1 MWVFIVSLFTLISSN
16 VNSNQ
21 FVNSNEQSVSSLPT
35 ISVMPIQLINNINN
49 SSLNSSLMETQL
61 QEQISLSNTSLM
73 DLQNDNNTQQLQI
86 RFRER

>member
-1 MWVFIVSLFTLISSN
+1 
-16 VNSNQ
+16 
-21 FVNSNEQSVSSLPT
+21 
-35 ISVMPIQLINNINN
+35 
-49 SSLNSSLMETQL
+49 METQL

>member
-1 MWVFIVSLFTLISSN
+1 MWVFIISLFTLISSN

>member
-1 MWVFIVSLFTLISSN
+1 MWVYIIFTSLLTLISSN

-21 FVNSNEQSVSSLPT
+21 FVNSNEQSVSGLPT
-35 ISVMPIQLINNINN
+35 ISVMPIQLISN
-49 SSLNSSLMETQL
+49 SSLNSSLMESQL

>member
-1 MWVFIVSLFTLISSN
+1 MWVFIVFTSLLTLISSN

-35 ISVMPIQLINNINN
+35 ISVMPIQLISN
-49 SSLNSSLMETQL
+49 SSLNSSLMESQL